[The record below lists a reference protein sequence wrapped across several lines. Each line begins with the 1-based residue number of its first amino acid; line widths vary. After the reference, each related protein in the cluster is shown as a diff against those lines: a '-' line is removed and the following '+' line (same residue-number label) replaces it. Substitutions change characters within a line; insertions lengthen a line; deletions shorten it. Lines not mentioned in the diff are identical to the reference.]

1 MNTKEKIAAML
12 MASIVAM
19 AVGMPMVMGDTPST
33 EATVNEVASTY
44 DCSATNISPQPN
56 SITDTN
62 GTVNFELVINDN
74 NGADTIPDT
83 GWTAE
88 VNFGTGDTTGAVPL
102 SVSSVNDTA
111 EKFTGTETVPA
122 DTAAD
127 NYTVTF
133 KNSSDVTVC
142 TKVVTVTEKIGYSI
156 DFSKV
161 AYGGSLDPG
170 ATSEV
175 IGNTTM
181 ETTGVAP
188 PVKPT
193 IKNNANVVMDVQM
206 SIADAGGNPEKL
218 FENNTETR
226 VNSSLPA
233 DYKTLDNAT
242 TTFDVDIAI
251 DATANIDAKL
261 SVPFGTKTGSY
272 TGTLTVTGV
281 KGV

>member
-1 MNTKEKIAAML
+1 MNTKIIAIL
-12 MASIVAM
+12 MAGIVAM
-19 AVGMPMVMGDTPST
+19 AVGMPMVMGDTPTT

-44 DCSATNISPQPN
+44 DCSATNINPQPN

-62 GTVNFELVINDN
+62 GTVNFELVVNDN

-111 EKFTGTETVPA
+111 EKFTGTETVLA

-133 KNSSDVTVC
+133 KNPSDVTVC

-156 DFSKV
+156 DFNKV
-161 AYGGSLDPG
+161 AYGSSLNPG

-175 IGNTTM
+175 IGDTTM

-188 PVKPT
+188 PVNPT
-193 IKNNANVVMDVQM
+193 IKNDANVVMDVQM
-206 SIADAGGNPEKL
+206 SIDDAGGNPEPL
-218 FENNTETR
+218 FEDNTAAR
-226 VNSSLPA
+226 VDSSLPG
-233 DYKTLDNAT
+233 DYASLNSGT
-242 TTFDVDIAI
+242 TTFDVNMAI
-251 DATANIDAKL
+251 DATANIDSKL
-261 SVPFGTKTGSY
+261 SVPLATQAGSY
-272 TGTLTVTGV
+272 SGTLTVTGV
-281 KGV
+281 KSTA